1 MKKLNSFTKKIT
13 FYLIKLSDLSK
24 YVKKSF
30 HAPGNKRLEE
40 SRRFYTRTDEV
51 CFLKFQ
57 QFLFPSV

>member
-30 HAPGNKRLEE
+30 HAPGNKRRKADDFIHEQTKYV
-40 SRRFYTRTDEV
+40 S
-51 CFLKFQ
+51 
-57 QFLFPSV
+57 